1 MKTKILVA
9 DDDAPIRESLAER
22 FRARGH
28 EIVTAADGRETLT
41 RLRRE
46 KPDVVILD
54 LQMPGLDGFGVLKAA
69 RDENLDATIVVVTA
83 FGTIERAVQAMKEGA
98 WDFLTKPFQ
107 PTVVDECVRRALE
120 RSLLRRNAAVQRR
133 APEIVGLAATVE
145 LARKVARS
153 DATVLITGE
162 SGAGKDVLA
171 QSIHAWSARGEGPFV
186 ALNAAAVPET
196 LLESELFG
204 HERGAFTGADK
215 RRIGRFESAHGGTL
229 FLDEIGD
236 MPPAMQTRLLR
247 VLETHELERVG
258 GTETVSVDVRLIAAT
273 HRDLEK
279 RVAEGQFR
287 ADLWYRLNVLPVHVP
302 PLRERRG
309 DVILLARHFLAR
321 LRPAWSVSTDAQR
334 ALEGYD
340 WPGNAR
346 ELRNVIERAVALSD
360 GPEIALSDLPPEMSA
375 GQSLAPTSFHGQ
387 VEAFRARL
395 LKDTL
400 ARHGGNQTRAAEAL
414 GLQRTYLA
422 RLLRQMRMSSDT
434 R

>member
-1 MKTKILVA
+1 MKSKILIA
-9 DDDAPIRESLAER
+9 DDDAPIRESLSER

-28 EIVTAADGRETLT
+28 DVVTAANGREALE
-41 RLRRE
+41 RIRRD
-46 KPDVVILD
+46 KPDVVLLD
-54 LQMPGLDGFGVLKAA
+54 VQMPQLDGLGVLKAV
-69 RDENLDATIVVVTA
+69 REENLDATIVVVTA
-83 FGTIERAVQAMKEGA
+83 FGTIERAVAAMKDGA

-107 PTVVDECVRRALE
+107 PSVVDECVRRALE
-120 RSLLRRNAAVQRR
+120 RTRLKRNVDAQRR
-133 APEIVGLAATVE
+133 DAEVVGLAATVE
-145 LARKVARS
+145 IARKIARS
-153 DATVLITGE
+153 DATALITGE
-162 SGAGKDVLA
+162 SGVGKDVLA
-171 QSIHAWSARGEGPFV
+171 RAIHAWSSRADGPFV

-204 HERGAFTGADK
+204 HERGAFTGADR
-215 RRIGRFESAHGGTL
+215 RRIGRFEAAHGGTL

-236 MPPAMQTRLLR
+236 MPLAMQTRLLR
-247 VLETHELERVG
+247 VLETKQIERVG
-258 GTETVSVDVRLIAAT
+258 STETISVDVRLIAAT

-279 RVAEGQFR
+279 RVATNEFR
-287 ADLWYRLNVLPVHVP
+287 NDLWYRLNVLPVHVA

-309 DVILLARHFLAR
+309 DVMLLARHFLAH
-321 LRPAWSVSTDAQR
+321 LRPTWSVSTDAAR
-334 ALEGYD
+334 ALESYD

-375 GQSLAPTSFHGQ
+375 GQMLASTSFHGQ

-395 LKDTL
+395 LKETL

-422 RLLRQMRMSSDT
+422 RLLRQMRMGSDT